1 MATSSLARSQRR
13 VEDPELLP
21 AHFMPRVSWRCLT
34 ACSALAGWGHCMPVP
49 GCSGCWWGWRWPGSW
64 HTSCCPAPPRGW
76 QRWHGPSSCS
86 APGER
91 DHSWTTTQ
99 ALPDPLLVLGAGRGQ
114 RRSTSPALRVPSKGG
129 GCWWYSVCEAPLLR
143 DNFPP
148 RKQTL
153 PSLCPCCWPSLPGSA
168 ALCSETS

>member
-1 MATSSLARSQRR
+1 MLLATSSLALSQRR
-13 VEDPELLP
+13 VEDTKLP
-21 AHFMPRVSWRCLT
+21 PARFVPRGSWRCLM
-34 ACSALAGWGHCMPVP
+34 ACSALAGWGHCTPAP

-64 HTSCCPAPPRGW
+64 HTSCCPAAPRGW

-91 DHSWTTTQ
+91 DHRSPRPS
-99 ALPDPLLVLGAGRGQ
+99 ARLLGQ
-114 RRSTSPALRVPSKGG
+114 RQSTSPAPHVPSQGG
-129 GCWWYSVCEAPLLR
+129 GCWRYCVCEAPLLR

-153 PSLCPCCWPSLPGSA
+153 PSFCPC
-168 ALCSETS
+168 